1 MKADFPTLLISRV
14 QPIKIISTTER
25 HALIW
30 LGPKCCFV
38 TSRQQVPRGF
48 GFLWMGDP
56 RRGQVVVEATRQRA
70 AKLGLFTL
78 QGSGQRGSLLNSAIK
93 ADHVLRPSSSRG
105 GKLRSVSGDRSRFF
119 LPVLRGLLARMASVS
134 DYFALFNG
142 FQCPMK

>member
-70 AKLGLFTL
+70 AKLGLFAL
-78 QGSGQRGSLLNSAIK
+78 QGSGEASSTPRSKQITFAG
-93 ADHVLRPSSSRG
+93 RPRHAEG
-105 GKLRSVSGDRSRFF
+105 NCDRSQEIDRAFSCPSCGASWLGWRPF
-119 LPVLRGLLARMASVS
+119 LIISLCLTASNAR
-134 DYFALFNG
+134 
-142 FQCPMK
+142 